1 MKINWGTGIVIGM
14 ISFMTFIM
22 VLVITMMTHK
32 EFDHDLVTEGYYEKD
47 LVYQNEIDAETNSGR
62 LSSEI
67 ILQKTKEGLEI
78 LFPGEV
84 LGKEIR
90 GRVELYRPSNKKLD
104 FQLPIQLKD
113 STVLI
118 PAERLIEGQWKVT
131 VVWEMEG
138 KEYLFKKQIEY

>member
-1 MKINWGTGIVIGM
+1 MKINWGAGIVIGM

-22 VLVITMMTHK
+22 VLVIIMMTNN

-62 LSSEI
+62 LSAEI
-67 ILQKTKEGLEI
+67 KVLKTTRGLEI

-84 LGKEIR
+84 LGKDIE
-90 GRVELYRPSNKKLD
+90 GRVEMYRPSNKKLD

-113 STVLI
+113 STVII
-118 PAERLIEGQWKVT
+118 PADRLVQGQWKVT
-131 VVWEMEG
+131 VIWEMEG
-138 KEYLFKKQIEY
+138 QKYLYKKQMEY